1 MIIMSR
7 STLPISAVLVLTMSI
22 LFTSVA
28 LPAFVEAKKVNLGP
42 GHKITVRLQID
53 DPTSVHELSF
63 KAKRVQDSDPFRN
76 SNSRIPITVQIIE
89 NDKLV
94 GSESVTAHIGNSFEE
109 INIDMN
115 NDPKVRNTF
124 NVVVIFDIPEDD
136 DHDLKI
142 RVNTDSIKVIDNKKN
157 DLDIVRVRTGN

>member
-1 MIIMSR
+1 MYR
-7 STLPISAVLVLTMSI
+7 STLPISPVLVFTMSL

-28 LPAFVEAKKVNLGP
+28 LSAFVEAKKVNLGP
-42 GHKITVRLQID
+42 GDKITVRLQID

-63 KAKRVQDSDPFRN
+63 KAKRVQDSDPFHN
-76 SNSRIPITVQIIE
+76 SNSCIPITVQIIE

-94 GSESVTAHIGNSFEE
+94 GSESVTPHIGNSFEE

-124 NVVVIFDIPEDD
+124 NVVVRFDIPEYN
-136 DHDLKI
+136 DHDRKI

-157 DLDIVRVRTGN
+157 DLDIVRIRTGN